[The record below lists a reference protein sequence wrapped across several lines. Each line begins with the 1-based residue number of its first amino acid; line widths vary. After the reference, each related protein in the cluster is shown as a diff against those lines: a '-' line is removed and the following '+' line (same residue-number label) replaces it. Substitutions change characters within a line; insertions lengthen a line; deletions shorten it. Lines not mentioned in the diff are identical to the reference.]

1 MFITQKK
8 FDANRGK
15 KELTLTLMSDLH
27 FGAPNVDYERM
38 REDLE
43 GAKQHGDRIL
53 LDGDVFDM
61 ILPGDMKRYVPE
73 ALDPRLQGRSEII
86 NRVID
91 FGFEFLRPYAPLIDL
106 MATGNHEESVQKY
119 HHFDP
124 VQALVYRLNQLPG
137 TDIHYGGI
145 CGFMDYQVKVPWAKG
160 RSGTRWRYLI
170 YYHHGAGGAALV
182 TKGMIEFNRM
192 ETWLDCDL
200 IWIGH
205 KHNRILDATTK
216 RVTLSANGHILE
228 RPFRA
233 VMTGG
238 YFTTGED
245 THASYMGGEPRKVNY
260 AEWKNLPPQDTGG
273 CRVIVP
279 FLNNAGI
286 GRVRIV
292 M

>member
-1 MFITQKK
+1 VFITQKK
-8 FDANRGK
+8 LTGN

-27 FGAPNVDYERM
+27 FGAPNVDYGRM
-38 REDLE
+38 LEDLE
-43 GAKQHGDRIL
+43 AARQQGDRIL
-53 LDGDVFDM
+53 LDGDIFDM
-61 ILPGDMKRYVPE
+61 ILPGDIKRYVPE
-73 ALDPRLQGRSEII
+73 ALATPLQGRSNIVNII
-86 NRVID
+86 VQYAA
-91 FGFEFLRPYAPLIDL
+91 EFLKPYATQID
-106 MATGNHEESVQKY
+106 MIATGNHEESVMKY
-119 HHFDP
+119 HHVDP
-124 VQALVYRLNQLPG
+124 VQSLVHELNKNPG
-137 TDIHYGGI
+137 ADVHYGGI
-145 CGFMDYQVKVPWAKG
+145 CGFVDYQVKAPTAQE

-216 RVTLSANGHILE
+216 RVTLSAAGRIIE

-245 THASYMGGEPRKVNY
+245 TSEAYMAGEPRKVNY

-279 FLNNAGI
+279 FTHSAGI